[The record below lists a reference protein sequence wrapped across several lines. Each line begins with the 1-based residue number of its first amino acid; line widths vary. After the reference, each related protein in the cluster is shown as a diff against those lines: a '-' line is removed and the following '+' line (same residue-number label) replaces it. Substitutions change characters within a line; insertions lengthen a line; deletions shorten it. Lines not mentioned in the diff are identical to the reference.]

1 MWSRNAFTERLNLEW
16 PILQAPMGWLST
28 PALAAAVSNA
38 GGLGGLGMWGFSA
51 EDAERRIAGFRQQ
64 SSGSL
69 NVNYPLWPEPKITA
83 KASEAMRRHLQPHY
97 DAKGLGA
104 VPQPVGA
111 ASEVSREHLAMVLRA
126 KPQMVSFHFG
136 LPGTEVME
144 AIKDAGIFT
153 ICSATTVAEARTLE
167 RRGVDA
173 IIAQGT
179 EAGGH
184 RGTFTGVDMGQQAG
198 LFALLPQIVDA
209 VRVPVIAAGGVSDG
223 RQVAAAIMLGAS
235 GVQLGTAF
243 LRCEEANVLDAH
255 RAALREASDSCT
267 VVTDMITGRPA
278 RYMRNKLTDE
288 LIASGLEPV
297 AFPAQLS
304 LTAPLGATGD
314 REVTALFAG
323 QSAALAKD
331 TNAAASSNPSP
342 RRPRAASRPFATE
355 RATAEPS
362 ATNTQR
368 LEHGRWCRSTFPILE
383 RMPTPFPRS
392 RACRRRTPSTGRPR

>member
-1 MWSRNAFTERLNLEW
+1 MWSRNAFTERLNLKW

-64 SSGSL
+64 SGGSL
-69 NVNYPLWPEPKITA
+69 NVNYPIWPEPRITA
-83 KASEAMRRHLQPHY
+83 GASEAMRKRLQPYY

-104 VPQPVGA
+104 APQPEGA
-111 ASEVSREHLAMVLRA
+111 ASEVSREHLAMLLRA
-126 KPQMVSFHFG
+126 RPQVVSFHFG
-136 LPGTEVME
+136 LPRRESIE
-144 AIKDAGIFT
+144 AIRSAGIFV
-153 ICSATTVAEARTLE
+153 ICSATTVAEARILE
-167 RRGVDA
+167 QSGVDA

-184 RGTFTGVDMGQQAG
+184 RGTFTGVDMSMQAG
-198 LFALLPQIVDA
+198 LFGLLPQVVDA
-209 VRVPVIAAGGVSDG
+209 VKVPVIAAGGVADG
-223 RQVAAAIMLGAS
+223 RQVAAALTLGAS

-255 RAALREASDSCT
+255 RAALRDASDACT

-278 RYMRNKLTDE
+278 RYMRNKLTDD

-297 AFPAQLS
+297 SFPAQLS

-331 TNAAASSNPSP
+331 TDAASLIASLAEETT
-342 RRPRAASRPFATE
+342 RRLRAFRE
-355 RATAEPS
+355 
-362 ATNTQR
+362 
-368 LEHGRWCRSTFPILE
+368 
-383 RMPTPFPRS
+383 
-392 RACRRRTPSTGRPR
+392 

>member
-1 MWSRNAFTERLNLEW
+1 MWSRNAFTERLNLKW

-64 SSGSL
+64 SGGSL
-69 NVNYPLWPEPKITA
+69 NVNYPLWPEPRITPQ
-83 KASEAMRRHLQPHY
+83 ASEAMRRHLQPHY
-97 DAKGLGA
+97 DAKGLGS
-104 VPQPVGA
+104 VPKPEGA
-111 ASEVSREHLAMVLRA
+111 GSEVSREHLAMVLRV

-136 LPGTEVME
+136 LPRAEVME
-144 AIKDAGIFT
+144 ALKNAGIFT
-153 ICSATTVAEARTLE
+153 ICSATTVAEAKELE

-184 RGTFTGVDMGQQAG
+184 RGTFTGVDMVQQAG
-198 LFALLPQIVDA
+198 LFSLLPQIVDA

-223 RQVAAAIMLGAS
+223 RQVAAAVMLGAS

-255 RAALREASDSCT
+255 RGALREASDSCT

-297 AFPAQLS
+297 AFPAQMS

-331 TNAAASSNPSP
+331 TNAAALVESL
-342 RRPRAASRPFATE
+342 AEEASR
-355 RATAEPS
+355 
-362 ATNTQR
+362 R
-368 LEHGRWCRSTFPILE
+368 LQAFRD
-383 RMPTPFPRS
+383 
-392 RACRRRTPSTGRPR
+392 